1 MVSLLSQV
9 SICWRIR
16 WEPLDNA
23 VGTQDLGLPIPF
35 PPGNNFQ
42 AHGEEKPNEEWAVW
56 TSNRD
61 TELSWPDSLHSE
73 VAGWVEEEGSGC
85 CSPPQQGF
93 DTAGHNIPI
102 HKMTRQAARWKENC
116 LNCRGWWHKVQL
128 ECVVS
133 NPFLSDLGTGQVH
146 PQQLC

>member
-1 MVSLLSQV
+1 MMLWGPRTRGSQSHFLLETISKHMAKKNM
-9 SICWRIR
+9 IR
-16 WEPLDNA
+16 S
-23 VGTQDLGLPIPF
+23 GQCGLP
-35 PPGNNFQ
+35 
-42 AHGEEKPNEEWAVW
+42 
-56 TSNRD
+56 TRD
-61 TELSWPDSLHSE
+61 TEFSWPDGPHSE

-93 DTAGHNIPI
+93 DTAGHNISI

-133 NPFLSDLGTGQVH
+133 KPFLSDLGTGQVH